1 MVMRGHT
8 ARIGGAIWD
17 REDRNRVWSAAWDGT
32 VRGWEADIG
41 FNSVL
46 KVRSFPLMCIAY
58 GGADVFGCSKDRR
71 TRRRCVSIRW
81 RCLERWRRV
90 IWTVQS
96 ACGIRVKVCWTHRL
110 HRIRLL
116 TRARTAQSLISLTLS
131 TSSPVPSLRAHPTSQ
146 FTLATGTY
154 SGNLQIWDI
163 RSPKQALFSVRR
175 QQKEGKGERVLGI
188 DWNGEIMVA
197 GGEDGEVSVWSA
209 RGE

>member
-1 MVMRGHT
+1 MYC
-8 ARIGGAIWD
+8 
-17 REDRNRVWSAAWDGT
+17 RV
-32 VRGWEADIG
+32 
-41 FNSVL
+41 
-46 KVRSFPLMCIAY
+46 

-81 RCLERWRRV
+81 RCLEHWRRA
-90 IWTVQS
+90 IWTVQC
-96 ACGIRVKVCWTHRL
+96 ACGIHVKVCRAIFASHPSADS
-110 HRIRLL
+110 
-116 TRARTAQSLISLTLS
+116 ARTAQSLISLTLS

-175 QQKEGKGERVLGI
+175 QQKQGKGERVLGI